1 VRAEDVLTGIEASL
15 ESRPVSDARRRDLIV
30 VALSFAAGAVDA
42 VALLAFGVFTAVM
55 TGNIV
60 LLGIAIGHGA
70 LQSAV
75 RSSISLAAYVAGVVV
90 GARVVGST
98 SSGAIWP
105 VHATRA
111 LAIEWALQA
120 AFFAGWI
127 VAGAQPGGVAA
138 AGLIAL
144 SGLAMGLQ
152 ATMTRRLG
160 LGLSTTYITG
170 TLTTLLSE
178 LFAPGSAATDAA
190 RRGLILLALPAG
202 AVIGAVVFVSA
213 PLLAPAVPLVVI
225 GAVVVVAL
233 RSFGP
238 GNDLDATAP
247 SVRA

>member
-1 VRAEDVLTGIEASL
+1 MT
-15 ESRPVSDARRRDLIV
+15 DARRRDLIV
-30 VALSFAAGAVDA
+30 IALSFAAGAVDA

-90 GARVVGST
+90 GARIVGAT
-98 SSGAIWP
+98 PSGAIWP
-105 VHATRA
+105 AHATRA
-111 LAIEWALQA
+111 LALEWVLQA
-120 AFFAGWI
+120 AFLVGWI
-127 VAGAQPGGVAA
+127 VTGAEPGGGAA
-138 AGLIAL
+138 AGLIAV

-152 ATMTRRLG
+152 ATTTRSLG

-190 RRGLILLALPAG
+190 RRGLVLLALPAG

-213 PLLAPAVPLVVI
+213 PLLAPAVPR
-225 GAVVVVAL
+225 VVVGLVLTVAL
-233 RSFGP
+233 RSFGQR
-238 GNDLDATAP
+238 NDVGASGGSAAGGAAP
-247 SVRA
+247 SP